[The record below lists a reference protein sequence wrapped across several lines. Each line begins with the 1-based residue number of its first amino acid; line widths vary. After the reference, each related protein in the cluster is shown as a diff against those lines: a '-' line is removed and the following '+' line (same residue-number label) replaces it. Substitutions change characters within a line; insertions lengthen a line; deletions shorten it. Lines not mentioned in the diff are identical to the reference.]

1 MADTSDYTNGKSMKN
16 VMDDFVARFVK
27 AAPTKKTLLEW
38 EKKTFLTGSVRDAP
52 RSGRPSTRL
61 GHFAD
66 VENSIQQSQLI

>member
-16 VMDDFVARFVK
+16 VIDDFVARFVK
-27 AAPTKKTLLEW
+27 AAPTKKTLEW

-61 GHFAD
+61 GHCAD
-66 VENSIQQSQLI
+66 VANSIQ

>member
-16 VMDDFVARFVK
+16 ILDDFVVLFVI
-27 AAPTKKTLLEW
+27 AALTKKTLEW
-38 EKKTFLTGSVRDAP
+38 KKKTFLMGSVRNAP

-61 GHFAD
+61 GHCAD